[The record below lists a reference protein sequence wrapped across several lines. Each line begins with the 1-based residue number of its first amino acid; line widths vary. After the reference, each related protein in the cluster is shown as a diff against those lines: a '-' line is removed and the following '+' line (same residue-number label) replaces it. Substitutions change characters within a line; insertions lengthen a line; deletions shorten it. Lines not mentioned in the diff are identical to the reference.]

1 MSKIL
6 NEIEKEKFKKEFLN
20 DCDIE
25 VFNIILSIE
34 ENLVICIINGE
45 VKKEFNKRDVEHYL

>member
-6 NEIEKEKFKKEFLN
+6 NEIEKERFVKQFLS

-45 VKKEFNKRDVEHYL
+45 IKIEFNKCDVEHYL